1 MLDKLLVKDIYIQ
14 LDEYPN
20 ISINAPLG
28 HAFRLMHHELEERKK
43 FRTILVLD
51 DDDHLKGY
59 ISIRDLIRAVGPDY
73 LRKRQPDVKGNQ
85 PFNMEGIEQ
94 DLSSLALIWQEGF
107 TVKVHD
113 ELMKPV
119 SECMT
124 LMYDYVGLEDH
135 FAKAL
140 YIMLA
145 HDVLIVPVL
154 VEEQVV
160 GVVRL
165 VDMFEYI
172 SESVEKQWLPKQS
185 RGEL

>member
-1 MLDKLLVKDIYIQ
+1 MLDKLQVKDIFIK
-14 LDEYPN
+14 LDDYPN

-28 HAFRLMHHELEERKK
+28 HAFRLMHHELEEKKK

-59 ISIRDLIRAVGPDY
+59 LSIRDLIRAVGPDY

-85 PFNMEGIEQ
+85 PFNMEAMQ
-94 DLSSLALIWQEGF
+94 PDLSSLALIWQDGF

-113 ELMKPV
+113 QLMKPV

-124 LMYDYVGLEDH
+124 LMYDFVGLEDH

-140 YIMLA
+140 YIMLF

-154 VEEQVV
+154 DEEQVV

-165 VDMFEYI
+165 VDLFEHV
-172 SESVEKQWLPKQS
+172 SESVEKQWLPKQKQ
-185 RGEL
+185 R